1 MNPQLNLHYRH
12 SDQSRVFRDVRRK
25 PVPDIAQ
32 DQCYFLGFR
41 IAIAHDYRYEH
52 ALIVADDHDSLIQ
65 GIRAEINAIQGRS
78 SAAYAS
84 DIAVVFVRSLL
95 MHDPAISSTVERL
108 NMKAESREVLSRRDD
123 NQFTLLHRRQ
133 DRFRLAAIKTS
144 DALAAI
150 QHAHKSD
157 QLAGNDFKP
166 LEVCQAHPVTTEFEA
181 LFQSTAKRIQCLI
194 GSMPVEGGLLH

>member
-1 MNPQLNLHYRH
+1 MNTQLDYHYHH

-25 PVPDIAQ
+25 PAPEIAQ

-41 IAIAHDYRYEH
+41 IAIANDYRYEH
-52 ALIVADDHDSLIQ
+52 ALILADDHDSLIQ
-65 GIRAEINAIQGRS
+65 GIRGEIDAIQSRS
-78 SAAYAS
+78 SAAYARK
-84 DIAVVFVRSLL
+84 IAVVFVRSLL

-123 NQFTLLHRRQ
+123 NQFTLLHMRE

-150 QHAHKSD
+150 QLAHKSD
-157 QLAGNDFKP
+157 QLAGNAFKP
-166 LEVCQAHPVTTEFEA
+166 LEVCQAHPVTGEFDA

-194 GSMPVEGGLLH
+194 GSLPAEGGYLH